1 MQIHILRPLFAWEA
15 LEDSPSL
22 KTIRAFLRLLPDGRL
37 LEGLRHWRGRGRDD
51 YPVSVL
57 WGVVV
62 LTPLLRH
69 TSFEACL
76 AELRRNE
83 GLRRLLGIDSEAQV
97 PKKWNISRFVE
108 VLGHEPHRSEVRR
121 IFDTLVS
128 ALGKAAPSL
137 GQHTAGDATHLHGR
151 PKEEAA
157 AQAEAA
163 QGLPQAS
170 GGRKEYTDDQGQ
182 VTRVLEWFGYKLH
195 LLVDVQHEV
204 ALAYQITSAHD
215 ADNGQVPALLEQAQ
229 ANLPPQRIA
238 TLAYDKAADDEKV
251 HELLDQAK
259 IKPLIQNRSLWK
271 DEHERRPPGQR
282 VPLNVVHD
290 EAGTLPCYDQVSQPP
305 VRHPMAYIGHE
316 PQRQT
321 LKYRCPARHEGWS
334 CPADERCNRGQR
346 YGLAVRVRRDLDLR
360 RFPPIPRATKQFERL
375 YKGRTAAERVN
386 ARMKIFWGIDD
397 GNITG
402 SRRFHAFVG
411 VVMVVHAGLA
421 TLLASAPRWEGRMGR
436 MNLGPIA
443 QQLQAAATG

>member
-282 VPLNVVHD
+282 VPLNVV
-290 EAGTLPCYDQVSQPP
+290 Q
-305 VRHPMAYIGHE
+305 
-316 PQRQT
+316 
-321 LKYRCPARHEGWS
+321 ARHWRSGS
-334 CPADERCNRGQR
+334 QYGSRAPLTSRPA
-346 YGLAVRVRRDLDLR
+346 LW
-360 RFPPIPRATKQFERL
+360 
-375 YKGRTAAERVN
+375 KGR
-386 ARMKIFWGIDD
+386 
-397 GNITG
+397 
-402 SRRFHAFVG
+402 
-411 VVMVVHAGLA
+411 
-421 TLLASAPRWEGRMGR
+421 
-436 MNLGPIA
+436 
-443 QQLQAAATG
+443 